1 MQEPHAGAKAR
12 RDENAPRVLPPTWQ
26 TQPKSAVA
34 RQDRHPDARMGGSP
48 TGVAAIARGASS
60 SICPMLHSRD
70 ACRMQHMA
78 DAVSHDQNFK
88 NLIVDYPR
96 EALAFFA
103 AEEAPRPEDDV
114 RIVPV
119 RQEQLKE
126 RLGDRY
132 RALDAPLLVDWA
144 DGRRDA
150 VVFALEEESDWRRF
164 SPHRLAR
171 YCLDL
176 AEMFDTDR
184 VVPVAIF
191 LRAADR
197 APASLV
203 LGTGR
208 RHYLVFDYLACKLA
222 EMPAGRWL
230 DSDNLVARVNLP
242 NMRSPARDRV
252 DVYARAV
259 HGLLTLETDGARQAK
274 YMEFIDI
281 YAGLTDNEFRRYRR
295 QHPQE
300 SSIVTGLIQRARA
313 EGIERGMERGMERRH
328 RAGHGARQRSS
339 RAWSEAS
346 SRAWSEASSRAWSEA
361 SSRAWSGASSG
372 ACGKAAPRAG
382 ARCWSDCSGSASAG
396 CRPKR
401 RSGCGGRPRPSWR
414 PGPTT
419 C

>member
-1 MQEPHAGAKAR
+1 
-12 RDENAPRVLPPTWQ
+12 
-26 TQPKSAVA
+26 
-34 RQDRHPDARMGGSP
+34 
-48 TGVAAIARGASS
+48 
-60 SICPMLHSRD
+60 
-70 ACRMQHMA
+70 MQHMA

-259 HGLLTLETDGARQAK
+259 HGLLTLETDGARRAK
-274 YMEFIDI
+274 YIRPI
-281 YAGLTDNEFRRYRR
+281 QKSCAIGFRVMKA
-295 QHPQE
+295 PQQLASE
-300 SSIVTGLIQRARA
+300 LIP
-313 EGIERGMERGMERRH
+313 
-328 RAGHGARQRSS
+328 S
-339 RAWSEAS
+339 AWSPVEAPNEVWMS
-346 SRAWSEASSRAWSEA
+346 VVERL
-361 SSRAWSGASSG
+361 
-372 ACGKAAPRAG
+372 
-382 ARCWSDCSGSASAG
+382 
-396 CRPKR
+396 
-401 RSGCGGRPRPSWR
+401 
-414 PGPTT
+414 
-419 C
+419 

>member
-1 MQEPHAGAKAR
+1 
-12 RDENAPRVLPPTWQ
+12 
-26 TQPKSAVA
+26 
-34 RQDRHPDARMGGSP
+34 
-48 TGVAAIARGASS
+48 
-60 SICPMLHSRD
+60 
-70 ACRMQHMA
+70 MQHMA
-78 DAVSHDQNFK
+78 DAVSHDQNFR

-300 SSIVTGLIQRARA
+300 SSIVTGLIQRARNEGIEQGRVESTGLIQRARA
-313 EGIERGMERGMERRH
+313 EGIERGMERGIERGMRQG
-328 RAGHGARQRSS
+328 RAEGRRAVLERLLRQRFGGLSPEAAERLR
-339 RAWSEAS
+339 RAPETELETWADNLLD
-346 SRAWSEASSRAWSEA
+346 
-361 SSRAWSGASSG
+361 
-372 ACGKAAPRAG
+372 AG
-382 ARCWSDCSGSASAG
+382 RLDEVF
-396 CRPKR
+396 R
-401 RSGCGGRPRPSWR
+401 
-414 PGPTT
+414 TT
-419 C
+419 P